1 MLRASDP
8 KQIETVSFPARA
20 RHDTTGRL
28 FFCCCLQ
35 ASERKLRA
43 RSASACTAT
52 LVPTRRKLAAV
63 PGAAPELDP

>member
-28 FFCCCLQ
+28 FFLLLFTG
-35 ASERKLRA
+35 ERKEVA
-43 RSASACTAT
+43 RSLGLRLHRDSRPDSA
-52 LVPTRRKLAAV
+52 
-63 PGAAPELDP
+63 